1 MRKIFENNKIK
12 LIGIVFIAISILF
25 VIYYLFNQNNPCN
38 KINKAVQLTNEIV
51 LIDDASY
58 DKFISEIKYIDNLA
72 SQLQNEI
79 SIDDYNKIQET
90 ILAFH
95 QNNSKK
101 IIFFIRNQ
109 YDALL
114 NKNLTFNQLDLF
126 YQKLSEYNLYIDKN
140 DLAEFELL
148 KSNINEKWISLKRLE
163 VWHDFIAD
171 SNLKNN
177 IKNISIGYLK
187 ADYDAKST
195 FSHIERVADTIFKF
209 SKWNLNVTNSN
220 EIGEFYAEID
230 FEFSVSAN
238 FLIKSGTFQFTE
250 RTISQLK
257 NIRGFYSII
266 FKNNE
271 EQPQLV
277 EIKPLD
283 VY

>member
-1 MRKIFENNKIK
+1 M
-12 LIGIVFIAISILF
+12 
-25 VIYYLFNQNNPCN
+25 
-38 KINKAVQLTNEIV
+38 
-51 LIDDASY
+51 
-58 DKFISEIKYIDNLA
+58 
-72 SQLQNEI
+72 
-79 SIDDYNKIQET
+79 
-90 ILAFH
+90 
-95 QNNSKK
+95 
-101 IIFFIRNQ
+101 
-109 YDALL
+109 
-114 NKNLTFNQLDLF
+114 
-126 YQKLSEYNLYIDKN
+126 
-140 DLAEFELL
+140 
-148 KSNINEKWISLKRLE
+148 E

-277 EIKPLD
+277 EKKPLD